1 MQPSRK
7 RADTG
12 GLSQDMPAT
21 GRITNAIA
29 RMFIE
34 RGDACLREF
43 TLKSGRRVDVIAL
56 AKDGEIIIVE
66 VKSSRQ
72 DFLSDGKWQDYL
84 EWADRFY
91 FAVADSF
98 PRDLLPG
105 PETCGIIITDGFD
118 CFESQPAP
126 LTKLKAA
133 RRTHMARRLAHVAMR
148 RLEFGLENAAIE
160 GRVAVPLE
168 EEDAAGI
175 LPA

>member
-98 PRDLLPG
+98 PRDLPG
-105 PETCGIIITDGFD
+105 AGNLRHHHHRRVRLFRVAAGSAHETEGG
-118 CFESQPAP
+118 
-126 LTKLKAA
+126 

-160 GRVAVPLE
+160 GGVAVPLE